1 MSALPSHPTPP
12 TAQLPA
18 ANDAAEA
25 RLEPMAP
32 DTVDA
37 VLAIEQRCYSHPWT
51 RGNFVDTIAAGHLA
65 QCLWAGDT
73 LLGYFVAM
81 PGYQEVH
88 LLNITIAPEHQ
99 RQGWA
104 RLLLDALALW
114 ARAQHADWVWLEV
127 RLSNVRAQ
135 QLYLRHGY
143 VRVGMRKRYYPAA
156 HGEREDAVVMSLRL
170 TTP

>member
-1 MSALPSHPTPP
+1 MSALPEPLPRL
-12 TAQLPA
+12 TAMQYGDLDQVLRIERA
-18 ANDAAEA
+18 A
-25 RLEPMAP
+25 
-32 DTVDA
+32 
-37 VLAIEQRCYSHPWT
+37 YSFPWT

-170 TTP
+170 AAP

>member
-1 MSALPSHPTPP
+1 MSSVEAQFTPLSLP
-12 TAQLPA
+12 L
-18 ANDAAEA
+18 
-25 RLEPMAP
+25 L
-32 DTVDA
+32 DA
-37 VLAIEQRCYSHPWT
+37 VLAVEAQVYSHPWS
-51 RGNFVDTIAAGHLA
+51 RGNFIDSLQAGYQA
-65 QCLWAGDT
+65 QCLTAGDE

-114 ARAQHADWVWLEV
+114 ARGQHADWVWLEV